1 MAGAA
6 SVIRLVRKDRA
17 PLNMLNPIMRFDS
30 ALIPA
35 TLARR
40 YKRFLADV
48 VLDAGDVTTVH
59 VANPGAMTGLDRPLS
74 RVWLSDSGN
83 SLRKYPYTWE
93 LVETDLGRGP
103 ELIGVNTGQP
113 HQLVAEALDAGLIP
127 ELRNYPS
134 VRREVK
140 YGENSRVDFLL
151 DDPARRPCYLE
162 VKNVHLM
169 RKPGLAEFPD
179 SVTDRGAK
187 HLRELALM
195 RESGARA
202 VLLFVIQIPSAE
214 RFAVARDIDPAYAA
228 AFDRARVRG
237 VEMLAWRCNVT
248 LDGIEIVAP
257 VPIVD
262 K

>member
-1 MAGAA
+1 
-6 SVIRLVRKDRA
+6 
-17 PLNMLNPIMRFDS
+17 MRFNS

-48 VLDAGDVTTVH
+48 VLASGEVITVH

-83 SLRKYPYTWE
+83 PLRKYPLTWE
-93 LVETDLGRGP
+93 LVETDLGSGP
-103 ELIGVNTGQP
+103 EIVGVNTGQP
-113 HQLVAEALDAGLIP
+113 HQLVADALAAGLIP

-134 VRREVK
+134 IRREVK
-140 YGENSRVDFLL
+140 YGEKSRIDFLL
-151 DDPARRPCYLE
+151 DDPARRACYLE

-179 SVTDRGAK
+179 CVTLRGTK
-187 HLRELALM
+187 HLRELNAM
-195 RESGARA
+195 RATGARA
-202 VLLFVIQIPSAE
+202 VLLFVIQIPSAQ

-228 AFDRARVRG
+228 AFDRARARG
-237 VEMLAWRCNVT
+237 VEVLAWRCNVGI
-248 LDGIEIVAP
+248 DGIEVAVP
-257 VPIVD
+257 VPIVEG
-262 K
+262 

>member
-1 MAGAA
+1 MA
-6 SVIRLVRKDRA
+6 
-17 PLNMLNPIMRFDS
+17 IMRFDS
-30 ALIPA
+30 TLIPA

-48 VLDAGDVTTVH
+48 VLPSGDVMTVH

-83 SLRKYPYTWE
+83 PQRKFPYTWE
-93 LVETDLGRGP
+93 LVETDLGSGA
-103 ELIGVNTGQP
+103 EIVGVNTGQP
-113 HQLVAEALDAGLIP
+113 HQLVADALAAGLIP
-127 ELRNYPS
+127 ELRNYPM
-134 VRREVK
+134 VRREVR

-151 DDPARRPCYLE
+151 DDPTRRPCYLE

-169 RKPGLAEFPD
+169 RKPRLAEFPD
-179 SVTDRGAK
+179 CVTVRGTK
-187 HLRELALM
+187 HLRELTAM
-195 RESGARA
+195 RTTGARA

-214 RFAVARDIDPAYAA
+214 RFAIARDIDPAYAA
-228 AFDRARVRG
+228 AFDRARARG
-237 VEMLAWRCNVT
+237 VEMLAWRCDVN

-262 K
+262 G